1 MSRTVA
7 YKPPPIG
14 RRTYQLAAVVLVILG
29 FVLFSD
35 FIGIRGPSEERTP
48 VPEAFGILFILA
60 GAGAYMFSRRWAN
73 CPHCSKEV
81 RRIEAVCPNCG
92 KRIFGETT

>member
-1 MSRTVA
+1 MSRTVT
-7 YKPPPIG
+7 YKPPLIS
-14 RRTYQLAAVVLVILG
+14 RRTYQLAAVALLILG

-35 FIGIRGPSEERTP
+35 FIGMRGPSEERTP

-60 GAGAYMFSRRWAN
+60 GAVTYIFGRRWIN

-81 RRIEAVCPNCG
+81 KRVEAVCPNCG